1 MKKYLLLALCLLAFS
16 SFAQTAAPKSVV
28 ALKWSIPTQRENGK
42 TLPSTEVAGYEIQYK
57 AASSQQM
64 QKVLVVGGSATS
76 YDLELPTIEA
86 YDIYISAYDT
96 KGLFSVGLKVTYTPE
111 TSPPKMKDFS
121 ISQKFIDPQTSCTVE
136 LLCKL
141 VKF

>member
-1 MKKYLLLALCLLAFS
+1 MKKYLLLGLCLLAFS
-16 SFAQTAAPKSVV
+16 SLAQTATPKPVV
-28 ALKWSIPTQRENGK
+28 ALKWGIPTQRENGK
-42 TLPSTEVAGYEIQYK
+42 ALQSTEVAGYEIQYK

-121 ISQKFIDPQTSCTVE
+121 IAQKFIDPQTSCTVE

>member
-1 MKKYLLLALCLLAFS
+1 MKKYLLLALCLLSFS
-16 SFAQTAAPKSVV
+16 SFAQTVTKSVV
-28 ALKWSIPTQRENGK
+28 ALKWGIPTQRENGK
-42 TLPSTEVAGYEIQYK
+42 SLALTEVAGYEIQYK

>member
-1 MKKYLLLALCLLAFS
+1 MLIATQA
-16 SFAQTAAPKSVV
+16 FAQTATSKSVV
-28 ALKWSIPTQRENGK
+28 ALKWGVPTQRENGK
-42 TLPSTEVAGYEIQYK
+42 TLQSTEVAGYEIQYK

-96 KGLFSVGLKVTYTPE
+96 KGLFSIGLKVTYTPE

>member
-1 MKKYLLLALCLLAFS
+1 MKKYLLLALCLLTFS
-16 SFAQTAAPKSVV
+16 STAQTSAPKSVV
-28 ALKWSIPTQRENGK
+28 ALKWGIPTQRENGK
-42 TLPSTEVAGYEIQYK
+42 ALSSTEVAGYEIQYK

-76 YDLELPTIEA
+76 YDLELPTTDA

-121 ISQKFIDPQTSCTVE
+121 IVQKFIDPQTSCTVE

>member
-1 MKKYLLLALCLLAFS
+1 MKKYLLLALSLLTFS
-16 SFAQTAAPKSVV
+16 SFAQTATPKSVV

-42 TLPSTEVAGYEIQYK
+42 ALPSTEVAGYEIQYK
-57 AASSQQM
+57 SASSQQM

-121 ISQKFIDPQTSCTVE
+121 IAQKFIDPQTSCTVE

>member
-16 SFAQTAAPKSVV
+16 SFAQTAAPKSIV
-28 ALKWSIPTQRENGK
+28 ALKWGIPTQRENGK
-42 TLPSTEVAGYEIQYK
+42 ALSLTEVAGYEIQYK

-121 ISQKFIDPQTSCTVE
+121 IAQKFIDPQTSCTVE